1 MFPCFFNLQIS
12 LAPAILWWLF
22 LPEFKILYI
31 LHILIS
37 FYYTQCLSNCWAHRT
52 FIDSVINLIFWSD
65 WALTGKTPEA
75 APHSLRLKG
84 SREVGGARALYH
96 YHRLVW
102 KGEFGISFLVNC
114 VLTLLWDLGLRESNL
129 GLSQDLFSD
138 HRISWLAVSY
148 GCFPRP
154 QVPDH
159 LQKTPMAQW

>member
-1 MFPCFFNLQIS
+1 MLVQSLGWEDPLEEEMATHCSILAGKIPWTEDLGGLQ
-12 LAPAILWWLF
+12 
-22 LPEFKILYI
+22 
-31 LHILIS
+31 
-37 FYYTQCLSNCWAHRT
+37 
-52 FIDSVINLIFWSD
+52 FIGLQRPGHGWSD